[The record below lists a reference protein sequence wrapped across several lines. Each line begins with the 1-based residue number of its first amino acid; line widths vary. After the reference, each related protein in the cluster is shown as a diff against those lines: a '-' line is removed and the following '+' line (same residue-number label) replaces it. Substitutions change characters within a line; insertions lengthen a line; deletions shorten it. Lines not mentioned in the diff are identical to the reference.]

1 MRRSRTMILTDPN
14 YHSIEA
20 NKAYWS
26 VSQFKEFDKCEAAGL
41 ASARGEYVRDETDA
55 LLMGKYVDA
64 YFSGQSEDFFK
75 QYGDVMYKRDGSLYA
90 KYERCNTMIDAVER
104 QPKMLEFLEGEK
116 QKIFTADLFGVP
128 WKVKLDVLGNGRIV
142 DFKTTKDFNRVYK
155 DGFGYVSWVEAWGYD
170 IQGAIYQKVVELNT
184 GKRLPFYLAA
194 VTKEAVP
201 DVGLFE
207 IPQYVLDTAI
217 KVVESKIDRF
227 DLVKM
232 GEIEANRCG
241 TCTYCKQTKILTAPS
256 VYEPEEE

>member
-1 MRRSRTMILTDPN
+1 MILTDPN
-14 YHSIEA
+14 YHSVEA

-41 ASARGEYVRDETDA
+41 ASSRGEYVREETDA

-75 QYGDVMYKRDGSLYA
+75 QYGDIMYKRDGTLYA

-116 QKIFTADLFGVP
+116 QKILMADLFGVP

-194 VTKEAVP
+194 VTKEPVP
-201 DVGLFE
+201 DVALIE
-207 IPQYVLDTAI
+207 IPQYALDTAI

-227 DLVKM
+227 DLVKI
-232 GEIEANRCG
+232 GEISPNRCE
-241 TCTYCKQTKILTAPS
+241 TCTYCRQTKILTAPS
-256 VYEPEEE
+256 IYEPEEA

>member
-1 MRRSRTMILTDPN
+1 MTLTERN
-14 YHSIEA
+14 YFSPEA
-20 NKAYWS
+20 NMTYWS

-64 YFSGQSEDFFK
+64 YFSGESEEFFK

-116 QKIFTADLFGVP
+116 QKIFTAELFGVP
-128 WKVKLDVLGNGRIV
+128 WKVKLDVLGSDRIV
-142 DFKTTKDFNRVYK
+142 DFKTIKDFAPVYK
-155 DGFGYVSWVEAWGYD
+155 EGFGRLSWVEYWGYD

-194 VTKEAVP
+194 VTKETVS

-207 IPQYVLDTAI
+207 IPRYMLDTAL
-217 KVVESKIDRF
+217 KVVEAKIDRF

-232 GEIEANRCG
+232 GEIEANRCE
-241 TCTYCKQTKILTAPS
+241 TCTFCKQTKVITAPS
-256 VYEPEEE
+256 VFEPEE

>member
-1 MRRSRTMILTDPN
+1 MMTLTERN
-14 YHSIEA
+14 YFSPEA
-20 NKAYWS
+20 NMTYWS

-116 QKIFTADLFGVP
+116 QKIFTAELFGVP
-128 WKVKLDVLGNGRIV
+128 WKVKLDVLGSDRIV
-142 DFKTTKDFNRVYK
+142 DFKTIKDFAPVYK
-155 DGFGYVSWVEAWGYD
+155 EGFGRLSWVEYWGYD

-194 VTKEAVP
+194 VTKETVP

-207 IPQYVLDTAI
+207 IPQYMLDTALN
-217 KVVESKIDRF
+217 VVEAKIDRF

-241 TCTYCKQTKILTAPS
+241 TCTFCKQTKVITAPS
-256 VYEPEEE
+256 VFEPEE